1 MMLMN
6 ADLKSALT
14 EAIDHIALTTNEDGS
29 PNTSSAALQENAGR
43 LTIEQMMVIL
53 KHFEFIPA
61 SQSVNASNANKAS
74 IGALMF
80 CRFLDR
86 DGDGYISVD
95 DISTAQALIMQRN
108 EVFLKVSAFCFIIR
122 NGSNWSFR

>member
-1 MMLMN
+1 MLMN
-6 ADLKSALT
+6 SDLKCALT
-14 EAIDHIALTTNEDGS
+14 EAIDHLALTTNEDGS
-29 PNTSSAALQENAGR
+29 PNTSGTASHDNVGR

-53 KHFEFIPA
+53 KHFEFIP
-61 SQSVNASNANKAS
+61 SSMSVNPTNANKAS

-108 EVFLKVSAFCFIIR
+108 EVFLRVRLFNLSGHQADLL
-122 NGSNWSFR
+122 S